1 MISITGRRVFG
12 SRVKLSCRPSPI
24 NSARFNSWTA
34 VTIWRIGTSL
44 SVDGV
49 GLLTAAAAPTEST
62 LGISMTCPLVSISA
76 YTLPISRN
84 FMTSRYVAG
93 LLALLAAPVWPQT
106 GQTQDDAMAKQ
117 RNAAAAMQDSLAKQQ
132 AAVQKQTQQ
141 TGTGSFFVLPHAAS
155 LGTVTGSVSAPI
167 VAPAL
172 VPGCDPLPP
181 GEVESLVGETAERD
195 GLSADLLRTVMKQE
209 SGFRPCAVSPKG
221 AMGLM
226 QLMPA
231 TAEQLGI
238 EIGR

>member
-1 MISITGRRVFG
+1 
-12 SRVKLSCRPSPI
+12 
-24 NSARFNSWTA
+24 
-34 VTIWRIGTSL
+34 
-44 SVDGV
+44 
-49 GLLTAAAAPTEST
+49 
-62 LGISMTCPLVSISA
+62 
-76 YTLPISRN
+76 
-84 FMTSRYVAG
+84 MTSRYVAG
-93 LLALLAAPVWPQT
+93 LLALLAAPMWAQT

-141 TGTGSFFVLPHAAS
+141 TGTGSFFVLPRAAS

-167 VAPAL
+167 VASMAPAL

-195 GLSADLLRTVMKQE
+195 GLSADLLRTVMKRE

-238 EIGR
+238 ENPFDAASNLDGGARFLKQLLSRYGGDLPKALGAYNAGPAKVDAAGSVPAIPETMEYVRQILAALPFH